1 LQKLLDELK
10 TLRGEMTNLC
20 EKADDLSAKGGN
32 YKEKVVPVV
41 DSMTDAFQQVTQST
55 QVSNGHTVLILH

>member
-1 LQKLLDELK
+1 
-10 TLRGEMTNLC
+10 MTNLC